1 MTELDWPEI
10 LLRLGIAA
18 FAGSAI
24 GLNRDLQGKPIGLK
38 TLGIVGLSTA
48 TVVLLAA
55 QFAEP
60 GRMTD
65 ATSRVIQGILTG
77 IGFLGA
83 GVIVHAR
90 HGSRV
95 RGLTSAACTLLAA
108 CIGVACGIGQW
119 KIIGIALVLAFVL
132 LIVGRRTEHW
142 LHRVLGGKGDPHDA
156 ETRTESP
163 PQPQSSDAGPHQP
176 GR

>member
-1 MTELDWPEI
+1 MIELGWQDI

-18 FAGSAI
+18 LAGSAI

-48 TVVLLAA
+48 TVVVLAV

-60 GRMTD
+60 GKMTD

-83 GVIVHAR
+83 GVIVHQR
-90 HGSRV
+90 HGFRI
-95 RGLTSAACTLLAA
+95 RGLTSAACTFLAA
-108 CIGVACGIGQW
+108 CVGIVCGVGQW
-119 KIIGIALVLAFVL
+119 NIVGIALALAFVL
-132 LIVGRRTEHW
+132 LTVGRLTERW
-142 LHRVLGGKGDPHDA
+142 LHQILGGKDDPHD
-156 ETRTESP
+156 
-163 PQPQSSDAGPHQP
+163 DGPTQAAAP
-176 GR
+176 KRL

>member
-1 MTELDWPEI
+1 MTALDWPEI

-18 FAGSAI
+18 LAGSAI

-55 QFAEP
+55 QFAEA
-60 GRMTD
+60 GKITD

-83 GVIVHAR
+83 GVIVHER
-90 HGSRV
+90 HGFRV
-95 RGLTSAACTLLAA
+95 RGLTSAACTFLAA
-108 CIGVACGIGQW
+108 CVGVACGVGEW
-119 KIIGIALVLAFVL
+119 KIVASALALAFVL
-132 LIVGRRTEHW
+132 LTVGRRSERW
-142 LHRVLGGKGDPHDA
+142 LHQVLGGKGDPHDVSVPPGGQDV
-156 ETRTESP
+156 SP
-163 PQPQSSDAGPHQP
+163 Q
-176 GR
+176 